1 MKIIIVGLGQTG
13 TLLAHRIAAEYH
25 DATVV
30 DCDKERVEAVTNL
43 YNVSG
48 VCGSGASKEI
58 LLQAGAETADV
69 IIAVSPVD
77 EVNLMACM
85 VAKKC
90 GTHYA
95 VARIHRPELAQDR
108 EYFAEAF
115 RIDFITNPKLDTALE
130 MFRQIGMPGKVK
142 ADAYFSD
149 VATIIRINMDKNI
162 IPEGMSMREVKNF
175 FDTDMLVATVTR
187 GDKLVIP
194 KGDFV
199 IQPGDVVGIIA
210 ADTAVSQII
219 MKLSLMRRP
228 AKRVVLVGGGTV
240 AYYLGKKLLEDKKS
254 VIILE
259 NDKKRCAELAQLL
272 PKAEISYAD
281 GVDADVL
288 LEEGLKKADVCV
300 SLTGNDDAN
309 LVISLFAWSCGV
321 ESVITRVNATAYERL
336 LNKVNMDITIS
347 PAVIS
352 ADRVMGFVR
361 NVAVYNADGNDIQC
375 LYQLAGGMA
384 EAIEFIA
391 YDNCQKLGIMFRQPE
406 FRLKKDILVAMII
419 RQGKVIIPD
428 GNSCIQSGDRVVVI
442 SKKGHGLNTLNDIF
456 ASQR

>member
-13 TLLAHRIAAEYH
+13 SLLAQRIGTEH
-25 DATVV
+25 DTVV
-30 DCDKERVEAVTNL
+30 IDCDKERVETVTNL
-43 YNVSG
+43 YSVSG

-58 LLQAGAETADV
+58 LLQAGAATADV

-77 EVNLMACM
+77 EINLMACM
-85 VAKKC
+85 VAKNC
-90 GTHYA
+90 GTRYT
-95 VARIHRPELAQDR
+95 VARIHRPELSGDKD
-108 EYFAEAF
+108 YFAQTF
-115 RIDFITNPKLDTALE
+115 QIDYITNPKLDTAQE
-130 MFRQIGMPGKVK
+130 MYRQIGMPGKVK

-162 IPEGMSMREVKNF
+162 IPGGSISMKEVKSF
-175 FDTDMLVATVTR
+175 FGMDMLVATVTR
-187 GDKLVIP
+187 GEKLYIP
-194 KGDFV
+194 NGDFV

-210 ADTAVSQII
+210 ADTALSQII
-219 MKLSLMRRP
+219 TKLGLMNKP
-228 AKRVVLVGGGTV
+228 AKRAVLVGGGTV
-240 AYYLGKKLLEDKKS
+240 AYYLAKKLLENKRS
-254 VIILE
+254 VTILE
-259 NDKKRCAELAQLL
+259 NDRKRCAELAQLL
-272 PKAEISYAD
+272 PQAEISYAD

-288 LEEGLKKADVCV
+288 LEEGMKKADVCV
-300 SLTGNDDAN
+300 SLTGSDDAN

-321 ESVITRVNATAYERL
+321 ESVITRVNATAYEKL

-361 NVAVYNADGNDIQC
+361 NVAVYNAKGNDIQC

-391 YDNCQKLGIMFRQPE
+391 YDNCRKLGVAFKQPD
-406 FRLKKDILVAMII
+406 FKLKKDILVAMII
-419 RQGKVIIPD
+419 RQGQVIIPD

-442 SKKGHGLNTLNDIF
+442 SKRGHGLNTLNDIF
-456 ASQR
+456 HL

>member
-13 TLLAHRIAAEYH
+13 TLLAQRIGMEH
-25 DATVV
+25 DTVV
-30 DCDKERVEAVTNL
+30 IDCDKERVETVTNL
-43 YNVSG
+43 YSVSG

-58 LLQAGAETADV
+58 LLQAGAATADV

-77 EVNLMACM
+77 EINLMACM
-85 VAKKC
+85 VAKNC
-90 GTHYA
+90 GTRYT
-95 VARIHRPELAQDR
+95 VARIHRPELSGDR
-108 EYFAEAF
+108 DYFARTF
-115 RIDFITNPKLDTALE
+115 QIDYITNPKLDTAQE
-130 MFRQIGMPGKVK
+130 MYRQIGMPGKVK

-162 IPEGMSMREVKNF
+162 ISGGSMSMKEVKSF
-175 FDTDMLVATVTR
+175 FGMEMLVATVTR
-187 GDKLVIP
+187 GGKLYIP
-194 KGDFV
+194 NGDFV

-210 ADTAVSQII
+210 ADTALSQII
-219 MKLSLMRRP
+219 TKLGLMNKP
-228 AKRVVLVGGGTV
+228 AKRAVLVGGGTV
-240 AYYLGKKLLEDKKS
+240 AYYLAKKLLENKRS
-254 VIILE
+254 VTILE
-259 NDKKRCAELAQLL
+259 NDRKRCAELAQLL
-272 PKAEISYAD
+272 PQAEISYAD

-288 LEEGLKKADVCV
+288 LEEGMKKADVCV
-300 SLTGNDDAN
+300 SLTGSDDAN

-321 ESVITRVNATAYERL
+321 ESVITRVNATAYEKL

-361 NVAVYNADGNDIQC
+361 NVTVYNAKGNDIQC

-391 YDNCQKLGIMFRQPE
+391 YDNCRKLGVAFKQPD
-406 FRLKKDILVAMII
+406 FKLKKDILVAMII
-419 RQGKVIIPD
+419 RQGQVIIPD

-442 SKKGHGLNTLNDIF
+442 SKRGHGLNTLNDIF
-456 ASQR
+456 HL

>member
-13 TLLAHRIAAEYH
+13 TLLAQRIAAERH
-25 DATVV
+25 DTVV
-30 DCDKERVEAVTNL
+30 IDCDKERVEAITNL

-58 LLQAGAETADV
+58 LLQAGADTADV
-69 IIAVSPVD
+69 LIAVSPVD
-77 EVNLMACM
+77 EINLMACM

-90 GTHYA
+90 GARYT
-95 VARIHRPELAQDR
+95 VARIHRPELSGDR
-108 EYFAEAF
+108 EYFAQAF
-115 RIDFITNPKLDTALE
+115 QIDCITNPKLDTALE
-130 MFRQIGMPGKVK
+130 MYRQIGMPGKVK

-162 IPEGMSMREVKNF
+162 IPGGSMPLKDVKSF
-175 FDTDMLVATVTR
+175 FGTDMLVATVTR
-187 GDKLVIP
+187 GEKLYIP

-210 ADTAVSQII
+210 ADMVIPQII
-219 MKLSLMRRP
+219 MKLGLMHKP
-228 AKRVVLVGGGTV
+228 ARKVVLVGGGTV
-240 AYYLGKKLLEDKKS
+240 AYYLGKKLLENKRS
-254 VIILE
+254 VTILE
-259 NDKKRCAELAQLL
+259 NDRKRCAELAQLL
-272 PKAEISYAD
+272 PEAEISHAD

-288 LEEGLKKADVCV
+288 LEEGMKKADVCV
-300 SLTGNDDAN
+300 SLTGSYDAN

-321 ESVITRVNATAYERL
+321 ESVITRVNATAYEKL

-352 ADRVMGFVR
+352 ADRVMSFVR
-361 NVAVYNADGNDIQC
+361 NVSVYNAKGNDIQC

-391 YDNCQKLGIMFRQPE
+391 YDDCKKLGVAFKQPE
-406 FRLKKDILVAMII
+406 FNLKKDILVAMII
-419 RQGKVIIPD
+419 RQGQVFIPG

-442 SKKGHGLNTLNDIF
+442 SKRGHGLNTLNDIF
-456 ASQR
+456 HL

>member
-13 TLLAHRIAAEYH
+13 TLLARRIAAEYH
-25 DATVV
+25 DTVV
-30 DCDKERVEAVTNL
+30 IDSDRERVESVTNL

-48 VCGSGASKEI
+48 VCGSGASREI
-58 LLQAGAETADV
+58 LLQAGAATADV
-69 IIAVSPVD
+69 LIAVSPVD

-85 VAKKC
+85 VAKNC
-90 GTHYA
+90 GTRYA
-95 VARIHRPELAQDR
+95 VARIHRPELSGDGD
-108 EYFAEAF
+108 YFAKAF
-115 RIDFITNPKLDTALE
+115 QIDFITNPKRDTALE
-130 MFRQIGMPGKVK
+130 MFRQIGMPGRVK

-162 IPEGMSMREVKNF
+162 IPGGGMSMREAKNF
-175 FDTDMLVATVTR
+175 FGTDMLAATVSR
-187 GDKLVIP
+187 GEKLFIP

-219 MKLSLMRRP
+219 MKLGLMNKP

-240 AYYLGKKLLEDKKS
+240 AYYLGKKLLEDKKT
-254 VIILE
+254 VTILE

-272 PKAEISYAD
+272 PGAEISYAD

-288 LEEGLKKADVCV
+288 LEEGLDRADVCV
-300 SLTGNDDAN
+300 SLTGSDDAN

-321 ESVITRVNATAYERL
+321 GSVVTRVNATAYEKL

-361 NVAVYNADGNDIQC
+361 NVTVHNAKGNDIQC

-391 YDNCQKLGIMFRQPE
+391 YDNCRKLGITFKQPD
-406 FRLKKDILVAMII
+406 FKLKKDTLVAMII
-419 RQGKVIIPD
+419 RQGQVFIPD

-442 SKKGHGLNTLNDIF
+442 SKRGHGLNTLNDIF
-456 ASQR
+456 AP